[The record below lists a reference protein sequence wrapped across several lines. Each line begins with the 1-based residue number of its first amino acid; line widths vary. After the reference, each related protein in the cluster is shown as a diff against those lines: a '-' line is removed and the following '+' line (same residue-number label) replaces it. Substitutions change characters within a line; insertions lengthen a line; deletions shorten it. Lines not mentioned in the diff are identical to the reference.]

1 MSPRTLIPILA
12 CVLLALPA
20 CSGKSGTSKP
30 KLAATVSSGGAEV
43 ATKVIPPPTLQP
55 PSANEVLY
63 VAHVVDSAT
72 GRPIGGAFCYL
83 VRNIPEPLYLRS
95 PKRADVVHQYR
106 TPLHGQN
113 SVKLNS
119 ETADKNG
126 KLIMDG
132 KMKWWLVSGKGF
144 TPKLVEAGLANAGS
158 TQEVTIRT
166 SISPVASFRVFGP
179 NGDLAD
185 NAICTMAPDANQPE
199 LTGKMGARGSTSG
212 NVGMTERADD
222 SGDVWFNRPA
232 GRYRLSFS
240 ASSGKYRYYDIFEWD
255 GVKTSKPIRIDLP
268 KTSMAKPW

>member
-1 MSPRTLIPILA
+1 MSPRTLIPLLA
-12 CVLLALPA
+12 CILLALPA
-20 CSGKSGTSKP
+20 CSGKTKTSKP
-30 KLAATVSSGGAEV
+30 KLASTVSGGGAEV
-43 ATKVIPPPTLQP
+43 ATKVIPPPTLQAP
-55 PSANEVLY
+55 TANETLY

-95 PKRADVVHQYR
+95 PKRADVVYSNR

-113 SVKLNS
+113 SVKLNDA
-119 ETADKNG
+119 TADKNG
-126 KLIMDG
+126 VKIMDG

-144 TPKLVEAGLANAGS
+144 TPKLVEAGPAIAGS
-158 TQEVTIRT
+158 KQEVTIRT
-166 SISPVASFRVFGP
+166 SISPVATFRVFGP

-185 NAICTMAPDANQPE
+185 NAICTMAPDLNQPE
-199 LTGKMGARGSTSG
+199 ITGKMGARGSSSG

-240 ASSGKYRYYDIFEWD
+240 ASNGKYRHYQIFQWD
-255 GVKTSKPIRIDLP
+255 GVRSPKPTRVDLP
-268 KTSMAKPW
+268 AKSMAKPW